1 MASEGRRV
9 SIAAGGETAKASR
22 EESLEKLA
30 DIFARCD
37 AITGGR
43 KSSSDSAYLIREAR
57 EERHR
62 DIERN
67 CSS

>member
-22 EESLEKLA
+22 EERLEKLA

-37 AITGGR
+37 AITGAG
-43 KSSSDSAYLIREAR
+43 KAPPTQPT
-57 EERHR
+57 
-62 DIERN
+62 
-67 CSS
+67 